1 MGHRTA
7 GALKLATPHHCP
19 GPEEDTRPRPDPCS
33 SRYRPLFSGQEEN
46 IKAGAFKG
54 FWKIGRVYFTH
65 ISISFTAK
73 SSALTLQI
81 YSSKPEVSYL
91 KRAHRCLWSWLS
103 LM

>member
-1 MGHRTA
+1 MH
-7 GALKLATPHHCP
+7 
-19 GPEEDTRPRPDPCS
+19 
-33 SRYRPLFSGQEEN
+33 
-46 IKAGAFKG
+46 FKG

-91 KRAHRCLWSWLS
+91 KKSSQMFVELVVPV
-103 LM
+103 